1 MQAGRV
7 HPVRDSH
14 ILCIMSAQEHVDL
27 RGEGEPIA
35 ANTKQR
41 FLGLQKK
48 PPFPREYRPRRPL
61 RAIKIPNTKPA
72 RRLERFD
79 SFHSMH
85 YENPGFTAQDVFDD
99 DEIQAMVPTKWMDIL
114 ERRAEAILPPR
125 REALVAEFAGRSKR
139 KGEEDSQNGGFCMMY
154 SKQKFDNK
162 GVSKNRKTVR
172 NSFAIKHSYA
182 CQLRNIETGTQW
194 LIIKTEEAPDSND

>member
-1 MQAGRV
+1 
-7 HPVRDSH
+7 
-14 ILCIMSAQEHVDL
+14 
-27 RGEGEPIA
+27 
-35 ANTKQR
+35 
-41 FLGLQKK
+41 
-48 PPFPREYRPRRPL
+48 
-61 RAIKIPNTKPA
+61 
-72 RRLERFD
+72 
-79 SFHSMH
+79 MH

-114 ERRAEAILPPR
+114 EGRAEAILPPR

-162 GVSKNRKTVR
+162 GVSKDRKTVR

-194 LIIKTEEAPDSND
+194 LIIKTEEAPDSNDWQKRGDRWKNGRKTASRVKKYIAQTRNGLSSITS